1 MRPLRGLTTTRERL
15 LRLSPVLMA
24 PIAIAV
30 TCLDFAKHDV
40 SLVKA
45 GIAALMVGAPLAVG
59 ATVFLAVLAMRRIDE
74 LQRSEERLRSLTE
87 LTSDVVWEIDANGRC
102 IRLEGS
108 VERIS
113 GWRPDELL
121 GRDFFELIPP
131 ACLEW
136 VRLLF
141 AERQASPTP
150 VRGLEITVSH
160 RDGTPRYIT
169 VDAMPIVD
177 RQGRLQGFRGVLCDV
192 TESRE
197 AMNALRRAQEE
208 AGAANRAK
216 SQFLANMSHELRT
229 PMTAILGFTE
239 ILVANLEKPQDVE
252 TAAIVHRNA
261 EHLLSLL
268 DDILDLSKIEAGKMR
283 AEPIAC
289 SPAAVIS
296 DVACLMRRRAEQKG
310 LQLHVESHG
319 PVPETIVTDPGRLR
333 QILLNLVGNAVKFTE
348 TGHVRIATRTR
359 QTPGTL
365 PQLEIDV
372 SDTGIGISKEQ
383 LANLF
388 MPFTQADASTTRK
401 YGGTGLGLA
410 ICKRLAAVL
419 GGEIAVESTPGQGS
433 TFRLSIP
440 LCVAG
445 SVAPAREVPASS
457 ASSPVPPC
465 EPTALDCRVLLVEDG
480 PDNQR
485 LIAFLLRKAGAGVT
499 LADDG
504 LAAVEAVVGKWRP
517 PSAGDSAATPFDVIL
532 MDIQMPVMDGFEAT
546 RRIRSAG
553 HQGPIIALTAHASAD
568 DRRRCLDAG
577 FDDYL
582 SKPID
587 RGELLRLV
595 ARHAGPRSR
604 SVPPVAVL

>member
-1 MRPLRGLTTTRERL
+1 
-15 LRLSPVLMA
+15 MA

-30 TCLDFAKHDV
+30 TCLDVAKYDV
-40 SLVKA
+40 SLVKV
-45 GIAALMVGAPLAVG
+45 GIAAVMVGSLLAAG

-87 LTSDVVWEIDANGRC
+87 ITSDVVWEIDTDGRC
-102 IRLEGS
+102 TQLEGS
-108 VERIS
+108 VERLS
-113 GWRPDELL
+113 GWKPAELL
-121 GRDFFELIPP
+121 GRNFFDLLPP
-131 ACLEW
+131 SQIGW
-136 VRLLF
+136 VGPHF
-141 AERQASPTP
+141 AENTAQPSP
-150 VRGLEITVSH
+150 VRGLQITVSH
-160 RDGTPRYIT
+160 RDGTPRHMA
-169 VDAMPIVD
+169 VDALPIVD
-177 RQGRLQGFRGVLCDV
+177 RQGRLQGFRGVMRDV
-192 TESRE
+192 TESKE
-197 AMNALRRAQEE
+197 AVDALRRAEE
-208 AGAANRAK
+208 QAGAANRAK

-239 ILVANLEKPQDVE
+239 LLVGSLERPQDVE
-252 TAAIVHRNA
+252 TASIVHRNA
-261 EHLLSLL
+261 EQLLSLL

-289 SPAAVIS
+289 SPAAVIGE
-296 DVACLMRRRAEQKG
+296 VVCLMRRRAEQKG
-310 LQLHVESHG
+310 LRLRVESHDA
-319 PVPETIVTDPGRLR
+319 VPGMIVTDPVRLR
-333 QILLNLVGNAVKFTE
+333 QILVNLVGNAVKFTE
-348 TGHVRIATRTR
+348 AGYVRIATRTR
-359 QTPGTL
+359 EASGTF
-365 PQLEIDV
+365 PQFEIEV

-388 MPFTQADASTTRK
+388 APFTQADASTTRK

-440 LCVAG
+440 LLAASGVTT
-445 SVAPAREVPASS
+445 PAEVPASP
-457 ASSPVPPC
+457 APAPPC
-465 EPTALDCRVLLVEDG
+465 EPAALDCRVLLVEDG

-485 LIAFLLRKAGAGVT
+485 LIAFLLRKAGAVVS

-504 LAAVEAVVGKWRP
+504 LAAVEAVVGDGHGP
-517 PSAGDSAATPFDVIL
+517 LAGDSAEAPFDVIL

-553 HQGPIIALTAHASAD
+553 HRGPIIALTAHASAD

-577 FDDYL
+577 CDDYL

-595 ARHAGPRSR
+595 ARYAGTQRRRSSR
-604 SVPPVAVL
+604 SLVAAL